1 MFFLLI
7 SLIALLIILLIL
19 LIYTSSRSRLE
30 NFKSSKKST
39 VVIDSLNWIKPQIQT
54 CYKKP
59 NSATLININLTKVN
73 EQSPIICQGLGTIN
87 LDGRFSD
94 SKNSKTLLTG
104 KKDVVALLWSDYD
117 GKGQLLGMI
126 PNPTGTKYIFQGIN
140 ISPKSLTVKK
150 HSELSLD
157 IVNKLAYTLPPRRW
171 SCSKT
176 ANKYYPM
183 LAKSLF
189 GNLEEDKRPVECTEK
204 GKPYFTDIQAKF
216 KLPEPK
222 KPNLR
227 KKAQIKKQMEKKQL
241 KADLMLMKL
250 NQSK

>member
-19 LIYTSSRSRLE
+19 LKILSKPQNEHFTSPK
-30 NFKSSKKST
+30 NNT

-54 CYKKP
+54 CYNKP
-59 NSATLININLTKVN
+59 HHVALLNINLEKVS
-73 EQSPIICQGLGTIN
+73 ERSPIICQGLGTIN

-94 SKNSKTLLTG
+94 SKNSKTILTG
-104 KKDVVALLWSDYD
+104 KKDIVALLWSDYD
-117 GKGQLLGMI
+117 GKGQLLGML
-126 PNPTGTKYIFQGIN
+126 PSPTGTKYTFQGIN

-150 HSELSLD
+150 HTEISLD
-157 IVNKLAYTLPPRRW
+157 IINNLAYTLPPRRW

-176 ANKYYPM
+176 DNKWYPNV
-183 LAKSLF
+183 AKSLY
-189 GNLEEDKRPVECTEK
+189 GNLEEDNRSVKCTKE
-204 GKPYFTDIQAKF
+204 GKPYFTDTKAKF

-222 KPNLR
+222 KPNLQ
-227 KKAQIKKQMEKKQL
+227 KKAQIKKQLEKKQF